1 MGMAFLPIY
10 IKYLGMEAYGLVGI
24 YVLLQSWFMLL
35 DMGIT
40 PTLSREMARYLG
52 GGHTAQSIRDLLRS
66 LEVLLVFVAFSVF
79 LFFYFFSDWIANNW
93 LSASKLSTITITQ
106 SIQVIGIVISLRF
119 LEGLYRSAIVGLQDQ
134 VWLNL
139 FLSFVASMRSF
150 GAVLILFYI
159 SSDIR
164 TFFIWQAFCST
175 LSVIGLL
182 VRLCSILPVSEN
194 PAQFSLC
201 GLKEVWKFAS
211 GMIATTFLSLMLT
224 HADKLLLSNLLSL
237 EDFGKY
243 SLAWAVGNTI
253 LILVSPIA
261 QSYGPKF
268 TEIIASGKE
277 KELVFIYHQG
287 SQLMT
292 LMVLPAALILIFFS
306 RELLTIWTGDIAL
319 SANISPLVSI
329 IALGTT
335 FNALMNLPFLL
346 QLSYGYSSF
355 AAKVNLIELILLIPG
370 LYFMVPK
377 YGVIAAA
384 FIWLLINAS
393 YILVVL
399 HVMHRFILKGE
410 KFNWYFNDFL
420 YPTIPVLLTI
430 VFFKQILPFYENRL
444 VEFILLLGVGIT
456 SFFIC
461 LFASPLIKR
470 PLVEFIRRSLTR
482 HG

>member
-35 DMGIT
+35 DMGMT
-40 PTLSREMARYLG
+40 PTLSREMARFMG
-52 GGHTAQSIRDLLRS
+52 GGHTEKSISDLLRS
-66 LEVLLVFVAFSVF
+66 LEVLLFLIAFSVF

-93 LSASKLSTITITQ
+93 ISASKLSIDTIAQ
-106 SIQVIGIVISLRF
+106 SIQVVGIIISLRF
-119 LEGLYRSAIVGLQDQ
+119 IEGLYRSAIVGLQDQ
-134 VWLNL
+134 VWLNI
-139 FLSFVASMRSF
+139 FLSFVAFVRSF
-150 GAVLILFYI
+150 GAVLLLIYI

-164 TFFIWQAFCST
+164 IFFIWQAFVST
-175 LSVIGLL
+175 IAVIGLL
-182 VRLCSILPVSEN
+182 VRLRSILPVSEN
-194 PAQFSLC
+194 KAQFSWSSLR
-201 GLKEVWKFAS
+201 EVWEFAR

-224 HADKLLLSNLLSL
+224 HADKLLLSNLLPL
-237 EDFGKY
+237 EDFGRY
-243 SLAWAVGNTI
+243 SLAWTVGNTI
-253 LILVSPIA
+253 LILVSPVA

-268 TEIIASGKE
+268 TELTASRKE
-277 KELVFIYHQG
+277 KELVFTYHQG

-306 RELLTIWTGDIAL
+306 KELLTVWTGNAVL

-335 FNALMNLPFLL
+335 FNALMNLPFLI

-355 AAKVNLIELILLIPG
+355 AAKVNFIELIILIPG
-370 LYFMVPK
+370 LYFIVPK
-377 YGVIAAA
+377 YGVMAAA
-384 FIWLLINAS
+384 LIWLLINAS

-399 HVMHRFILKGE
+399 HVMHRFILKAE

-420 YPTIPVLLTI
+420 YPTIPVLLTMI
-430 VFFKQILPFYENRL
+430 FFKQILPNSENRL
-444 VEFILLLGVGIT
+444 VEFTFLLGVGIT

-461 LFASPLIKR
+461 LFATPLIKR
-470 PLVEFIRRSLTR
+470 PFFEFIRRSTTR
-482 HG
+482 YD